1 MFVVCLA
8 SVACAASPSRG
19 GATPRGMPAA
29 TRAAVLRQAAASAST
44 IIATAS
50 LAAPLAAHSIPPPE
64 MLGNAPGGRERI
76 AVLYTPPSVKGQS
89 TPEQIALA
97 EHLKKTGA
105 KFYGAYWC
113 RFCNMQ
119 RGVFGAGG
127 VRALPYVECAEDGV
141 NSQSSVC
148 RSMRE
153 VDGYPTWQIKGKFY
167 SGMQTLQQLQALSG
181 FDPSVTFP
189 EYVAPPPPP
198 RPMPPPGG
206 FKPPPVTSTST
217 PLALALAKHL
227 KASGATFYGAHWCVD
242 GGSDGA

>member
-76 AVLYTPPSVKGQS
+76 AVLYSPPSVKGQS

-127 VRALPYVECAEDGV
+127 VRAQDKQGRV
-141 NSQSSVC
+141 
-148 RSMRE
+148 
-153 VDGYPTWQIKGKFY
+153 
-167 SGMQTLQQLQALSG
+167 AL
-181 FDPSVTFP
+181 
-189 EYVAPPPPP
+189 
-198 RPMPPPGG
+198 
-206 FKPPPVTSTST
+206 
-217 PLALALAKHL
+217 H
-227 KASGATFYGAHWCVD
+227 
-242 GGSDGA
+242 

>member
-1 MFVVCLA
+1 MNFIFLVTIADA
-8 SVACAASPSRG
+8 SLRG
-19 GATPRGMPAA
+19 GATPRGMAAA

-44 IIATAS
+44 ILATAS

-64 MLGNAPGGRERI
+64 MLGNAPGGGERI

-127 VRALPYVECAEDGV
+127 VRALPYVECDKTDAGRQRCNAAEIKA
-141 NSQSSVC
+141 
-148 RSMRE
+148 
-153 VDGYPTWQIKGKFY
+153 YPTWVLKDK
-167 SGMQTLQQLQALSG
+167 
-181 FDPSVTFP
+181 
-189 EYVAPPPPP
+189 P
-198 RPMPPPGG
+198 RLVGVQSLDEL
-206 FKPPPVTSTST
+206 KQW
-217 PLALALAKHL
+217 LASP
-227 KASGATFYGAHWCVD
+227 ASP
-242 GGSDGA
+242 